1 MAVYEK
7 RPGQYYLDYY
17 LEGKRIREPGGRTKT
32 EANYRLAKRLTE
44 IREGKLNLQALNGR
58 IPFTAFASEYLKMSA
73 GYKRSYKREEIIIK
87 HLNGFFGDKPLGKI
101 TAYDVENYRQ
111 ERLNFVT
118 QSSINREG
126 IVLRHMFN
134 TAVKHGKMMQN
145 PMQHIKQYKIQERK
159 IRVITKEEEEKLL
172 KASCPHLKPIIITA
186 LYTGMRLG
194 ELLNLKC
201 ENVDMNG
208 AVITVV
214 DTKSTKKRTIPI
226 NNELK
231 TLLNCV
237 IKVGNDIVFCDDDG
251 SHIKAIK
258 TAFNNAVRRSG
269 IKHCRFHDTRA
280 TFASRLVEKGVNI
293 VTVKELLGH
302 ADIRTTMRYANP
314 APEYKKQA
322 VEALCSQ

>member
-1 MAVYEK
+1 MVVYEK
-7 RPGQYYLDYY
+7 RPGYFIIDYYLD
-17 LEGKRIREPGGRTKT
+17 GKRIREYGGRTKA
-32 EANYRLAKRLTE
+32 EARYRLAKRLTE
-44 IREGKLNLQALNGR
+44 IREGKLNLEALNGR
-58 IPFTAFASEYLKMSA
+58 MPFTAFALEYLKMSN
-73 GYKRSYKREEIIIK
+73 GYKRSCKREEVIIK

-118 QSSINREG
+118 QSSVNRET

-145 PMQHIKQYKIQERK
+145 PMRDIKQYKIQERK

-172 KASCPHLKPIIITA
+172 NASCNHLKPIIITA
-186 LYTGMRLG
+186 LHTGMRLG
-194 ELLNLKC
+194 ELLNLKH
-201 ENVDMNG
+201 ENINMDE

-214 DTKSTKKRTIPI
+214 DTKSTKIRTIPI

-231 TLLNCV
+231 TILKYV
-237 IKVGNDIVFCDDDG
+237 IKVGNDRVFCDDDG
-251 SHIKAIK
+251 RSIKSIK
-258 TAFNNAVRRSG
+258 TAFKNAVRRSG

-302 ADIRTTMRYANP
+302 ADIRTTMRYAEP
-314 APEYKKQA
+314 APEYKRQA
-322 VEALCSQ
+322 VEALSSQ